1 MEKLSVL
8 RDTGCSTVFVRS
20 KLVSDNQK
28 TGRAKVITR
37 TDGTR
42 ITCGEVVIDVK
53 TSYISGKVHALCLDS
68 PFADVINGN
77 NVIIVVHK
85 DAGDRP
91 KVKKLE
97 KVNYDACVAVQARS
111 VAKKEEKSK
120 QNLDETSSTNAKVE
134 GIWFSREK
142 YIEYQERADS

>member
-8 RDTGCSTVFVRS
+8 RETGCSTVFVRS

-77 NVIIVVHK
+77 NVSIVVHK
-85 DAGDRP
+85 DAGDSP

-97 KVNYDACVAVQARS
+97 KVIDDACVTV
-111 VAKKEEKSK
+111 
-120 QNLDETSSTNAKVE
+120 
-134 GIWFSREK
+134 
-142 YIEYQERADS
+142 